1 MTSATWSDWALKRLA
16 ASRVFVGEVSL
27 ANATRILVVCIGNL
41 ALATILFS
49 DIIWKVLPVGE
60 APTLVRVL
68 SRLIGSLALAQ
79 GLTAAWMGLQTIR
92 DLRASP
98 VPYSGEYLRC
108 LRRPLNEATDKFMD
122 GTGIPPKYAI
132 PVFLRKDGERD
143 PHLFFA
149 PLSFLNDLIALEAA
163 RKRGGVPR
171 VRGAYLPH
179 THVIRDLSANN
190 TMHQSVE
197 SFTSR

>member
-1 MTSATWSDWALKRLA
+1 MPRGFWLSALGTLRWPPSCFRTSSGRFCLSEKRL
-16 ASRVFVGEVSL
+16 
-27 ANATRILVVCIGNL
+27 
-41 ALATILFS
+41 
-49 DIIWKVLPVGE
+49 
-60 APTLVRVL
+60 L
-68 SRLIGSLALAQ
+68 SCAYFRGSLALAQ

-179 THVIRDLSANN
+179 THVTRDLSANN